1 MCIRDRV
8 NDEYFGYAYFARCCF
23 ELNKIDEYNDAL
35 DIAIKMNPKECIDAL
50 KDIYPENTQ
59 IEDYKKIKPIKNEN
73 ISHNNSDIIIL

>member
-1 MCIRDRV
+1 
-8 NDEYFGYAYFARCCF
+8 
-23 ELNKIDEYNDAL
+23 
-35 DIAIKMNPKECIDAL
+35 MNPKECIDAL